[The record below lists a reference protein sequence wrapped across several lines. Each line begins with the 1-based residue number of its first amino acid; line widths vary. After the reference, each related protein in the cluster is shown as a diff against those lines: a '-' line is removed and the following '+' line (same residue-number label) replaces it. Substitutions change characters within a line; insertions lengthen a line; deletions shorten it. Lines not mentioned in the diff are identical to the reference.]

1 MNRTLQ
7 PKFPIRWLTYKR
19 RIQLDLQ
26 RAFKERGANSVF
38 SSTFVEN
45 ISTSIRRAESRIIKL
60 ISLQF
65 AIALFFVV
73 GFLSSE
79 QSISIFGVS
88 LNQVPGLKEVLL
100 AVYATVAA
108 ATMPLITIRDTK
120 IFVLE
125 KIAELRDDKAFL
137 PFTKLQIASAFD
149 LNVYLPR
156 QYEDWIFPALFS
168 RLFFAFLSLIV
179 MTIILC
185 ALGVWIILFCLVY
198 RAIYLNPS
206 LGVWS
211 YLILTYSCLCVVGNA
226 LWAVRFNLP
235 LPYRDKSDLK
245 RMMEIKD
252 VDPIEHQRLFEKLF
266 GRRKE
271 LGGE

>member
-1 MNRTLQ
+1 MNRSLQ
-7 PKFPIRWLTYKR
+7 PRLPIRWLTYKH

-26 RAFKERGANSVF
+26 RAFKEPGANTVF
-38 SSTFVEN
+38 SPSFSEN
-45 ISTSIRRAESRIIKL
+45 ISASIRRVERQIIKL

-73 GFLSSE
+73 GFLSSD
-79 QSISIFGVS
+79 QSISIFGVT

-100 AVYATVAA
+100 AVYASVAV
-108 ATMPLITIRDTK
+108 ATMPLITVRDTK

-125 KIAELRDDKAFL
+125 KIAVLRDDKAFL
-137 PFTKLQIASAFD
+137 PFTKLQMASAFD
-149 LNVYLPR
+149 LNAYLPR

-168 RLFFAFLSLIV
+168 RLFFALLLLIV
-179 MTIILC
+179 MTIIVFAFGL
-185 ALGVWIILFCLVY
+185 WMFIFCLIY

-211 YLILTYSCLCVVGNA
+211 YLILTYSCLCLVGNA
-226 LWAVRFNLP
+226 LWVARFNLP

-245 RMMEIKD
+245 RMVEIKD
-252 VDPIEHQRLFEKLF
+252 VDPIEHQQLFQKLF
-266 GRRKE
+266 GKKE
-271 LGGE
+271 TN